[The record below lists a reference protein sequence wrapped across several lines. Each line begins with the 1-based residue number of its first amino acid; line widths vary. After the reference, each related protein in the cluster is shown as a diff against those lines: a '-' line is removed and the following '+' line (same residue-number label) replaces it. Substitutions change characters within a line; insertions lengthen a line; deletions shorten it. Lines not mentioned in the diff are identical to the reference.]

1 MLRLALLFL
10 VVGLVA
16 GAFGLTGVADVST
29 GIAQFLF
36 VVFLICMAI
45 TVALVVAALAGVRRL
60 LGR

>member
-1 MLRLALLFL
+1 MLRLALFFL

>member
-16 GAFGLTGVADVST
+16 GAFGLNGVADVST

>member
-29 GIAQFLF
+29 GIAQFMI